1 VDWLWEK
8 MSWFLRT
15 SEWEHELLDV
25 VLALA
30 ESSPTVDLRG
40 DVGLAQSLLL
50 FHGGAINDFLRQRG
64 PLLPDD
70 ERDLAERWALATRS
84 VYEVLGVDPGAG
96 IKLRDVSCGDV
107 VDVKARQESAQVT
120 KGELIATQPLFD
132 GEGYQL
138 LGDLVPV
145 PVEFRDEW
153 ITLLDGD
160 AEAFLLA
167 SLIAASRSTP

>member
-25 VLALA
+25 TLALA
-30 ESSPTVDLRG
+30 ERSPAADLRT

-50 FHGGAINDFLRQRG
+50 FQGGAIDDFLRQRG
-64 PLLPDD
+64 PVLPDD
-70 ERDLAERWALATRS
+70 ERDLVERWAQTSRS
-84 VYEVLGVDPGAG
+84 VYEVLGVDQSAG
-96 IKLRDVSCGDV
+96 MKLRDVRSGEV
-107 VDVKARQESAQVT
+107 VDVKEGRRSTQVAT
-120 KGELIATQPLFD
+120 GELIAAHPVFD

-145 PVEFRDEW
+145 PIEYRDDW
-153 ITLLDGD
+153 INLLE
-160 AEAFLLA
+160 AEAQPEA
-167 SLIAASRSTP
+167 MAIMIAASRSPL